1 MRHINEVIIHCSDT
15 PPKWM
20 QGAKLDDQ
28 IAEIRRWHVEE
39 RGWSD
44 IAYHYIIGR
53 DGSVGFGRP
62 LETAGAHT
70 KGHNANS
77 IGVCLIGGKGG
88 VADGQFRDS
97 FTFEQESALRKLI
110 DDLQRTYPEITKVTG
125 HNQHSRKACP
135 CFIVGEWLQSGNS
148 KQQNV
153 RDALGLLDR
162 MRALLL
168 PLFQRFLKQFARRQ

>member
-88 VADGQFRDS
+88 VADGEFRAS
-97 FTFEQESALRKLI
+97 FTFEQESALRRLLTFDPVFKGLRI
-110 DDLQRTYPEITKVTG
+110 SG
-125 HNQHSRKACP
+125 HNQYAAKACP
-135 CFIVGEWLQSGNS
+135 CFDVVDWSRSLFVEPPQ
-148 KQQNV
+148 
-153 RDALGLLDR
+153 GLL
-162 MRALLL
+162 ATIIAAILT
-168 PLFQRFLKQFARRQ
+168 LFRR